1 MSIKKPNGITEVSS
15 KTLTVNV
22 KLDDSTSKE
31 FANLSVLTENLD
43 PKYKVQAASIE
54 DRQVTVVV
62 KGSKNIIDNIDV
74 TSIHPYI
81 DLSNYGPGT
90 HDVEVKVTGD
100 DLRLSYSSKTKK
112 ITVVITEK

>member
-1 MSIKKPNGITEVSS
+1 MI
-15 KTLTVNV
+15 L
-22 KLDDSTSKE
+22 
-31 FANLSVLTENLD
+31 
-43 PKYKVQAASIE
+43 QA
-54 DRQVTVVV
+54 TVVV